1 MAMDVDD
8 VGLFVPPFLNVSL
21 REAIATLR
29 ELITILNC

>member
-1 MAMDVDD
+1 MMLAY
-8 VGLFVPPFLNVSL
+8 LSHLFLNVSL